1 MQLAAGVPACLR
13 WPGVKLRATQE
24 SGTGAQ
30 PEDAVLLQQGEM
42 RSVCFYFFCAVCK
55 AADADEDECHRLE
68 PLAGPYLLISPARV
82 RVQGTAALRWET
94 AWRHSALTMP
104 PGCVIK
110 TLPTAESGYRSW
122 KEV

>member
-1 MQLAAGVPACLR
+1 MPNSEMNAAGSRCVSVSAMAQCQAPCH
-13 WPGVKLRATQE
+13 PGVWHR
-24 SGTGAQ
+24 GT
-30 PEDAVLLQQGEM
+30 
-42 RSVCFYFFCAVCK
+42 

-82 RVQGTAALRWET
+82 KGQGTPALHWET

-122 KEV
+122 KKV